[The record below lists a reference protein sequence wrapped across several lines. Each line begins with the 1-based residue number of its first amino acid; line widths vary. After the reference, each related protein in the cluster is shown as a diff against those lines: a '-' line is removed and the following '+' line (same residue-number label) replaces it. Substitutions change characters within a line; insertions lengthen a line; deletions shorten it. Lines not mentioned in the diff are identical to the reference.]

1 MVILQMGEIAKST
14 SKDGIKV
21 KNAYKEQLLTFA

>member
-21 KNAYKEQLLTFA
+21 KNAYKEQLTFA